1 MAVRNIK
8 LRGSEW
14 EPQHPSW
21 RKASAEERMRMWRKI
36 GEFAQ
41 AAFRRQLLR
50 GEGADGGK
58 LAAVKPSSRPDHAT
72 GPPLDPH
79 RTASRTYS
87 LVSIH
92 STDHGCTLF
101 WRADQGRSWTTIL
114 GYHAD
119 GLVRGA
125 PVRDVIGLS
134 PRAERET
141 KSRTE
146 TYWRTIR
153 GRGLGPQAPPSPGP
167 GPGPRPGPKPKP
179 RPKPPIGPRPI
190 PQLAQ
195 NQPRTPM
202 EEAIQIT
209 ADLGIDIEVKG
220 HAHLVKEFGEFKGN
234 QVYAAYSSSHKK
246 IYINE
251 KHPTWQNLESAR
263 AEAEQLYQVGF
274 FSSEDP
280 HATIH
285 HEVAHALH
293 HRRIGLDEFAMLYG
307 RVFNETARTHIAG
320 TVSKYATTNP
330 LEFVAEVYAGV
341 NTGKTY
347 PPDIMDFYAKLKG
360 PPL

>member
-1 MAVRNIK
+1 MAAQNIQI
-8 LRGSEW
+8 RGAEW
-14 EPQHPSW
+14 EPKHPSW
-21 RKASAEERMRMWRKI
+21 RKASAEERGRTWRKI

-58 LAAVKPSSRPDHAT
+58 LAAVKPNSRPDGAG
-72 GPPLDPH
+72 GPPLVPH
-79 RTASRTYS
+79 YTASRTYA
-87 LVSIH
+87 LLYIH

-101 WRADQGRSWTTIL
+101 WRSGGKPPWSEIL

-125 PVRDVIGLS
+125 PTRDVIGLS
-134 PRAERET
+134 PRAARET
-141 KSRTE
+141 KSQTE
-146 TYWRTIR
+146 TYWRTFR
-153 GRGLGPQAPPSPGP
+153 GRGSGPQAPPSP

-190 PQLAQ
+190 PQPV
-195 NQPRTPM
+195 QPRTPI
-202 EEAIQIT
+202 EEAVRIT
-209 ADLGIDIEVKG
+209 SDLGIDIEVKG
-220 HAHLVKEFGEFKGN
+220 NAHLIQEFGEFKGN
-234 QVYAAYSSSHKK
+234 RVYAAYSSSHKK

-251 KHPTWQNLESAR
+251 KHPTWKDLESAR
-263 AEAEQLYQVGF
+263 AEAEQLYKTGF
-274 FSSEDP
+274 FSSADP

-293 HRRIGLDEFAMLYG
+293 HRRIGMDEFAMLYG
-307 RVFNETARTHIAG
+307 RTFNEASRTHISG

-341 NTGKTY
+341 KTGKTY